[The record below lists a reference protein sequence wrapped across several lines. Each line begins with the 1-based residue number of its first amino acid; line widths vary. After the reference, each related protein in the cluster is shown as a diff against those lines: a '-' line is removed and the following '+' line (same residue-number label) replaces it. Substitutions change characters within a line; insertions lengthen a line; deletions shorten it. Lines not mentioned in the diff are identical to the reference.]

1 MNITL
6 EQAEAAIR
14 AAKEK
19 AAALGTLMNISVVDA
34 GANLTAFA
42 RMDGAWLGSIDIAIK
57 KARTARFFN
66 MNSGDIG
73 ALSQPG
79 GPLYHIEH
87 SNGGLITFPGGIPI
101 KNAQGEIIGAIGVSG
116 DSVENDHIVAQ
127 AGVEGVGAARTDSML
142 LAGGER
148 IEEIG

>member
-1 MNITL
+1 MDITL
-6 EQAEAAIR
+6 EQAKAAIK

-66 MNSGDIG
+66 MNTGDIG

-79 GPLYHIEH
+79 GPLYQIEH
-87 SNGGLITFPGGIPI
+87 SNTGLISFPGGILI
-101 KNAQGEIIGAIGVSG
+101 RNAQGEIIGAIGVSG
-116 DSVENDHIVAQ
+116 DSVENDHIVAL
-127 AGVEGVGAARTDSML
+127 AGVEAVSSVPAAGVL
-142 LAGGER
+142 LSGGER
-148 IEEIG
+148 MEEIG